1 MFAKLI
7 KSLLT
12 IALLCMTAGASAQTK
27 IKAYAIH
34 RNGNTSAYIYDGGT
48 ALKAAA
54 LTTDGDCY
62 WLFIETGTDGGFYIQ
77 NARTKKFIQSA
88 KAIGLNNQITVGD
101 TPVEY
106 RKGHDGNGTTST
118 WWLASADN
126 GTFQTST
133 DGPLGL
139 NYSADRGNIVVSY
152 YIKTGRGNSYWEIT
166 EHEITIDDPQPP
178 TPGTVTEIDPPV
190 VVKTADQFQPNTL
203 YTIESERGSLLC
215 DNTQLWGSANASAPQ
230 SPEAAFKRF
239 AFVKS
244 TAGNTYLYNYGAAQF
259 IVNSRV
265 LSATPAKWAITEN
278 GTTDYRWLLSCKGNF
293 INMQNA
299 SGAAGGVVINS
310 WSTPDAGNRLKI
322 TAVAEVDMSSLIEV
336 VDKFEEEQRKPI
348 AKPTLAQRL
357 GLVRIPCGSKGA
369 YLTEMNV
376 GEIYSYSASAAPATA
391 YVNFATT
398 DFFIV
403 KPGQSYKLAL
413 EAANTSSETDI
424 RIFLDWDGNGMYE
437 TEIPVSG
444 EIMLEVPAAAVPQDT
459 YMRVRITDNG
469 LTAMDSDFEGSIY
482 DFRVRVEKE
491 DETTIA
497 DPNAKA
503 TVKTQQAYD
512 LMGRPVHNPK
522 HQGVYVLDGKKVSIR

>member
-1 MFAKLI
+1 
-7 KSLLT
+7 
-12 IALLCMTAGASAQTK
+12 
-27 IKAYAIH
+27 
-34 RNGNTSAYIYDGGT
+34 
-48 ALKAAA
+48 
-54 LTTDGDCY
+54 
-62 WLFIETGTDGGFYIQ
+62 
-77 NARTKKFIQSA
+77 
-88 KAIGLNNQITVGD
+88 
-101 TPVEY
+101 
-106 RKGHDGNGTTST
+106 
-118 WWLASADN
+118 
-126 GTFQTST
+126 
-133 DGPLGL
+133 
-139 NYSADRGNIVVSY
+139 
-152 YIKTGRGNSYWEIT
+152 
-166 EHEITIDDPQPP
+166 
-178 TPGTVTEIDPPV
+178 
-190 VVKTADQFQPNTL
+190 
-203 YTIESERGSLLC
+203 
-215 DNTQLWGSANASAPQ
+215 
-230 SPEAAFKRF
+230 
-239 AFVKS
+239 
-244 TAGNTYLYNYGAAQF
+244 
-259 IVNSRV
+259 
-265 LSATPAKWAITEN
+265 
-278 GTTDYRWLLSCKGNF
+278 
-293 INMQNA
+293 
-299 SGAAGGVVINS
+299 
-310 WSTPDAGNRLKI
+310 
-322 TAVAEVDMSSLIEV
+322 
-336 VDKFEEEQRKPI
+336 
-348 AKPTLAQRL
+348 
-357 GLVRIPCGSKGA
+357 
-369 YLTEMNV
+369 EMNV